1 MKDKK
6 ETGANTQGV
15 SERATVKLREEGDT
29 TFPLV
34 CPKGLECTGH
44 SYLYDE
50 QVAFTAWASTHE
62 AQTADSITAAVAH
75 S

>member
-6 ETGANTQGV
+6 ETGENTQGV
-15 SERATVKLREEGDT
+15 SESTTVKFREGRD

-34 CPKGLECTGH
+34 RPKGLECTGY